1 MIFKHSKLYLVISL
15 QYNCCKVRGFC
26 GCLQKFS
33 PWIYLGSVVS
43 CGGNSEQSVKVF
55 PAKIFFPLICESFF
69 CKSFLRF
76 PVKIFFPLICES
88 FFPQN
93 FPAIRYI
100 LSSVYKSFD
109 EHIHRHTRWRMFQQ
123 WQFCVEIK
131 GCSFACFHRVIVFKA
146 PAYRWTSLK
155 AHMGFTLRS
164 YQARMSP
171 ALNRNSAVRSSNM
184 TMQSKYHNLQ
194 FLHGTAIYVSEKRLA
209 WRG

>member
-15 QYNCCKVRGFC
+15 QNNCCKVWGFC
-26 GCLQKFS
+26 GYLQKFS

-69 CKSFLRF
+69 
-76 PVKIFFPLICES
+76 
-88 FFPQN
+88 PQN
-93 FPAIRYI
+93 FPAIRYV

-146 PAYRWTSLK
+146 PVYRWTSLEGG

-184 TMQSKYHNLQ
+184 TMQLKYHNLQ

>member
-1 MIFKHSKLYLVISL
+1 MNLFGECGILWWQQRAIS
-15 QYNCCKVRGFC
+15 
-26 GCLQKFS
+26 
-33 PWIYLGSVVS
+33 
-43 CGGNSEQSVKVF
+43 
-55 PAKIFFPLICESFF
+55 ESFPRENLF
-69 CKSFLRF
+69 STNLWISFL
-76 PVKIFFPLICES
+76 
-88 FFPQN
+88 PQN

-146 PAYRWTSLK
+146 PAYRWTSLEGGV
-155 AHMGFTLRS
+155 HMGFTLRS

-184 TMQSKYHNLQ
+184 TMQLKYHNLQ